1 MVTWAH
7 SLSEVINA
15 LISAGLSIEHFKE
28 YPYSPYNCFEDLEYI
43 SGQGYQMLH
52 KGQQVPLLY
61 SIKARKI
68 A

>member
-15 LISAGLSIEHFKE
+15 LILAGLTIESFKE
-28 YPYSPYNCFEDLEYI
+28 YPYSPYNCFENLEHVAE
-43 SGQGYQMLH
+43 QGYQMLY

-68 A
+68 